1 MIMATMWPRLLPAAI
16 RADSRR
22 AAEIRVYDALAA
34 QLGSGWTVFYS
45 RPWLGE
51 TSTGAEIDGESDFIA
66 AHPSHGVLFIEVK
79 GGAITYDPAEERWTS
94 TDRYGIRHR
103 IKNPVKQSA
112 DSKHILL
119 QKAQAERGWPRGFFR
134 FRHGVI
140 LPDVAAVPQ
149 NMGPDKPRELFATR
163 QDLDQLSA
171 WVVQRLS
178 GGNED
183 PLGPHGMRVLEH
195 LLARPIQLHSPLAY
209 SSEDDDAAIENLT
222 PQQFHILNAFE
233 DLHRV
238 AVSGGAG
245 TGKTVLACEDARR
258 LAATGQRTLFI
269 CGSAQLADYIRMILR
284 DSTVE
289 VATFAQLA
297 RRLGTET
304 GLLAGDVTPRPEQL
318 PDLVFDSLASRPD
331 LTYDSVV
338 VDEAQDF
345 TPTTWVAID
354 ALASRTA
361 TSTLH
366 AYFDSNQRLYGELR
380 SHFDSYTLLPIRLSR
395 NLRNTQNIHDATQRF
410 YQGPA
415 LIADGPIGAEVRW
428 LPCEDTHIARDALDE
443 IGRLINTEGVLPSD
457 VGILSPSSAIF
468 DALEAPLRNEVY
480 AGLTLSTIAD
490 FKGLERR
497 FIIVLAT
504 RELSEVP
511 ELAYVALS
519 RARVNLT
526 AIGPPGVLDWLCGD
540 AAKTRRYK
548 SV

>member
-222 PQQFHILNAFE
+222 PSSSISSMLLRICIASRYLAAPEPAKPCLHARMPAASLRPGSEHYSFA
-233 DLHRV
+233 DLH
-238 AVSGGAG
+238 S
-245 TGKTVLACEDARR
+245 
-258 LAATGQRTLFI
+258 
-269 CGSAQLADYIRMILR
+269 
-284 DSTVE
+284 
-289 VATFAQLA
+289 
-297 RRLGTET
+297 
-304 GLLAGDVTPRPEQL
+304 
-318 PDLVFDSLASRPD
+318 
-331 LTYDSVV
+331 
-338 VDEAQDF
+338 
-345 TPTTWVAID
+345 
-354 ALASRTA
+354 
-361 TSTLH
+361 
-366 AYFDSNQRLYGELR
+366 
-380 SHFDSYTLLPIRLSR
+380 LPI
-395 NLRNTQNIHDATQRF
+395 I
-410 YQGPA
+410 
-415 LIADGPIGAEVRW
+415 
-428 LPCEDTHIARDALDE
+428 
-443 IGRLINTEGVLPSD
+443 
-457 VGILSPSSAIF
+457 SA
-468 DALEAPLRNEVY
+468 
-480 AGLTLSTIAD
+480 
-490 FKGLERR
+490 
-497 FIIVLAT
+497 
-504 RELSEVP
+504 
-511 ELAYVALS
+511 
-519 RARVNLT
+519 
-526 AIGPPGVLDWLCGD
+526 
-540 AAKTRRYK
+540 
-548 SV
+548 